1 MRKITIAAILLAMG
15 GSAYQAHALDL
26 AGSDT
31 LEDLTIALINSGSC
45 GSGLNYVDGGS
56 GKGETAL
63 LSGGTQQI
71 APMSRK
77 INATTNATCNA
88 TGEGMFFAMDAIS
101 VVVDSAQTEQCGSGT
116 HIHAARGDAFSADG
130 TTRVVPTPV
139 SGPPTLTYSDMGT
152 DWASKLYALYS
163 GDGTGSNSA
172 CSTNATRVALAGNYK
187 SLFPNSCA
195 GGSGH
200 ANTCG
205 AIKHLYRRGDAS
217 GTTDLFKT
225 LVGTAATGTAIAAF
239 CNGTDQQDRD
249 PIRRTCTAD
258 EQVCDTDGKLGL
270 LLPIFSPEV
279 GTANDLVNNAKCKDG
294 KFKRLAGPFNDTA
307 CCFRAPDGTCKTKT
321 VGLKCIAPLTT
332 GLTPCLN
339 GNTSDD
345 FGSNVPVG
353 VTLDPRVYNLH
364 VRDNTTTGALRSY
377 RDQTDATSAYY
388 RIHTTTG
395 GIHHAADSGSAD
407 LCRSTNNTEMIG
419 CLVQSPNS
427 GCSVGFGGYAAVD
440 GPEHA
445 WAEPLALNAIDI
457 SSNHVQNFALQAVGQ
472 GLLGDGAIYPLSRKL
487 YLNTLVG
494 FEHVTDSN
502 QLALAACFANI
513 SSSSLATQ
521 GFFQVPTLN
530 GNVGA
535 APVCESMCPQSAAVD
550 GGHCGG
556 NLTPFN

>member
-45 GSGLNYVDGGS
+45 GTGLNYVDGGS
-56 GKGETAL
+56 GSGENAMIA
-63 LSGGTQQI
+63 GTQQI

-77 INATTNATCNA
+77 VNSTTSATCNA

-101 VVVDSAQTEQCGSGT
+101 VVVDSAQTEQCGSGS
-116 HIHAARGDAFSADG
+116 HIHAPRGDAFSADG
-130 TTRVVPTPV
+130 TTRVVPTPG
-139 SGPPTLTYSDMGT
+139 SAPPAATYSDLGT
-152 DWASKLYALYS
+152 DWASKLLALYS
-163 GDGTGSNSA
+163 GDGTGSNAA
-172 CSTNATRVALAGNYK
+172 CSSNATRVALAGNYK
-187 SLFPNSCA
+187 SLFPNGCA

-205 AIKHLYRRGDAS
+205 AIKHVFRRGDSS

-225 LVGTAATGTAIAAF
+225 IVGTASIGSAITGF
-239 CNGTDQQDRD
+239 CNGTDQQDKD

-270 LLPIFSPEV
+270 VLPIFTPEL
-279 GTANDLVNNAKCKDG
+279 GTATEVINNAKCKDG
-294 KFKRLAGPFNDTA
+294 KFKRVAGPFNDTA

-321 VGLKCIAPLTT
+321 VGLKCTAPLTT

-345 FGSNVPVG
+345 FGANVPVG

-364 VRDNTTTGALRSY
+364 VRDNTTTAALRSY
-377 RDQTDATSAYY
+377 RSGADVTSAFY

-395 GIHHAADSGSAD
+395 GIHHSADSGSAD
-407 LCRSTNNTEMIG
+407 LCRSTNNTEQIG

-427 GCSVGFGGYAAVD
+427 SCSLGFGGYAAVD

-445 WAEPLALNAIDI
+445 WAEPVALNAIDI
-457 SSNHVQNFALQAVGQ
+457 STSTVQNFALGSGTV
-472 GLLGDGAIYPLSRKL
+472 YPLARKL
-487 YLNTLVG
+487 YLNTLKG
-494 FEHVTDSN
+494 FENVTGAEA
-502 QLALAACFANI
+502 ALAGCFANI
-513 SSSSLATQ
+513 SNATLATQ
-521 GFFQVPTLN
+521 GFFPVPALT

-535 APVCESMCPQSAAVD
+535 APVCESMCPQSSAVN

-556 NLTPFN
+556 NASPFN